1 MSHNFAEKIR
11 LASKPLR
18 FLIFEDYSEAGWT
31 TKSTKKNVN
40 KLIQNGKN

>member
-1 MSHNFAEKIR
+1 MLHNFAEKIR

-18 FLIFEDYSEAGWT
+18 FLTLEDYSEAGWT
-31 TKSTKKNVN
+31 KKSTKKNVN